1 MSTRPVPARRG
12 MKRAVGALTGA
23 LAMGGALLAA
33 APAQAVTAA
42 PALPYGTVTSPVGL
56 NVRQFPS
63 TDSSVV
69 GFVGYNVQVGLTCK
83 VRAQNIDGNTIWY
96 LMRGA
101 SHERWLSARYVA
113 NTGTVPYCNTVL
125 SAAMSAQLQGQHPNA
140 KG

>member
-1 MSTRPVPARRG
+1 MFMRTVPARRG
-12 MKRAVGALTGA
+12 VRRTAGALIGA
-23 LAMGGALLAA
+23 LAMGAALFAA
-33 APAQAVTAA
+33 APAQAA
-42 PALPYGTVTSPVGL
+42 PALPYGTVTTPAGL

-69 GFVGYNVQVGLTCK
+69 SFLAYNAQVGLTCK

-96 LMRGA
+96 LMRGS
-101 SHERWLSARYVA
+101 SHERWISARYVA

-125 SAAMSAQLQGQHPNA
+125 SAAASLQLQSQHPHA

>member
-1 MSTRPVPARRG
+1 
-12 MKRAVGALTGA
+12 
-23 LAMGGALLAA
+23 MGGTLLAA
-33 APAQAVTAA
+33 APAQAVTAQ

-69 GFVGYNVQVGLTCK
+69 SFLGYNAQVGLTCK

-96 LMRGA
+96 LMRGT
-101 SHERWLSARYVA
+101 SHERWISARYVA
-113 NTGTVPYCNTVL
+113 NTGTVSYCNNVL
-125 SAAMSAQLQGQHPNA
+125 SAAVSSQLQAQHPNA

>member
-1 MSTRPVPARRG
+1 MSLRTVPARPG
-12 MKRAVGALTGA
+12 AKRAVGALVGA
-23 LAMGGALLAA
+23 LAMGGTLLAA
-33 APAQAVTAA
+33 APAQAA

-69 GFVGYNVQVGLTCK
+69 GFLANNTQVGLTCK

-96 LMRGA
+96 LMRGT
-101 SHERWLSARYVA
+101 SHERWISARYVA
-113 NTGTVPYCNTVL
+113 NTGTVSYCNTVL
-125 SAAMSAQLQGQHPNA
+125 TTAASTQLQAQHPHA